1 MRSGR
6 RSAFRAEVR
15 KGMAKNLSPHDKARE
30 RAYRLL
36 AVRARSE
43 RELRAK
49 LKERG
54 FEEPVVEE
62 VTARL
67 RELNYLDDESFAR
80 QWARNLAVNRL
91 LGNRRIAASLSEKGI
106 RDQLI
111 RQVLSEVREEL
122 SEEEAVFRLIRKKMD
137 KKTAKMDDKEKRR
150 LAQSLMGKG
159 FPPGL
164 VFDILKRSKEDF
176 IDEGE

>member
-1 MRSGR
+1 M
-6 RSAFRAEVR
+6 E
-15 KGMAKNLSPHDKARE
+15 KNISPLEKARE

-36 AVRARSE
+36 AFRARSE

-49 LKERG
+49 LKEKG

-62 VTARL
+62 VTERL

-91 LGNRRIAASLSEKGI
+91 FGNRRIAASLAEKGI
-106 RDQLI
+106 REPLI
-111 RQVLSEVREEL
+111 KQVLTEIRDEFSEK
-122 SEEEAVFRLIRKKMD
+122 EAVFRIIRKKMD
-137 KKTAKMDDKEKRR
+137 KITVTMDDKEKRR

-164 VFDILKRSKEDF
+164 VFDILKRAKEGLL
-176 IDEGE
+176 DEGE